1 MDFNKLK
8 AKAIELKNKT
18 INSAAKTLT
27 ESSITI
33 AQKQNLS
40 NLIEKSKTTSFKNK
54 ETGEEK
60 KYKHKSIVIFAEEW
74 SIFFKNALYIFP
86 VISAKCFSQNIVF
99 KLAKSKIEWVNL
111 SDYNIETLP
120 SLVVFEE
127 EKAYKTISWEEN
139 ILKLVKSF
147 DLDINKLINE
157 IK

>member
-33 AQKQNLS
+33 
-40 NLIEKSKTTSFKNK
+40 
-54 ETGEEK
+54 
-60 KYKHKSIVIFAEEW
+60 
-74 SIFFKNALYIFP
+74 
-86 VISAKCFSQNIVF
+86 
-99 KLAKSKIEWVNL
+99 AKSKIEWVNL

>member
-60 KYKHKSIVIFAEEW
+60 KYKHKSIVIFAEE
-74 SIFFKNALYIFP
+74 
-86 VISAKCFSQNIVF
+86 
-99 KLAKSKIEWVNL
+99 
-111 SDYNIETLP
+111 
-120 SLVVFEE
+120 
-127 EKAYKTISWEEN
+127 
-139 ILKLVKSF
+139 
-147 DLDINKLINE
+147 
-157 IK
+157 